1 MRSSSIK
8 RTLLLLLIPFACIVA
23 RPAAAATP
31 CDRACLYK
39 TLDRYLE
46 ALKAHDPAGAPFA
59 PHARTSE
66 NNVMLEPGDGMW
78 ATITGLGSYDFRFAD
93 PKTGGV
99 GYYGVVDESGTSSP
113 FALRL
118 KVKDGR
124 ITEAETVVARPQ
136 DAGVPFVNAKEEPIP
151 ELGET
156 LPASERTP
164 RFKMI
169 ALADGYFSTLQRN
182 DGTLH
187 TVFADDCDR
196 REDGFR
202 TTNNPN
208 QTITAYMAKGCAAQ
222 FKLGIYR
229 YDDRLRARRYMLVDE
244 EKGLVMAAGFIDHSG
259 RLGEYRLT
267 DGTPNTPVY
276 RRPHSFCLLETFRIV
291 HGKISRVEAVFT
303 SVPYRMPSP
312 WADAAVSSGKAHR

>member
-1 MRSSSIK
+1 MK
-8 RTLLLLLIPFACIVA
+8 RLLALILLAWGLAQ
-23 RPAAAATP
+23 PALAAPSA

-39 TLDRYLE
+39 VLDRYL
-46 ALKAHDPAGAPFA
+46 AAQKAHDPAKAPFA
-59 PHARTSE
+59 PNARTSE
-66 NNVMLEPGDGMW
+66 NNVMLAPGDGMW
-78 ATITGLGSYDFRFAD
+78 ATLTSLGGYDFRFAD

-99 GYYGVVDESGTSSP
+99 GFYGVVDESGTASP
-113 FALRL
+113 FAVRL
-118 KVKDGR
+118 KVQGGR

-136 DAGVPFVNAKEEPIP
+136 DAGVPFVTAKIDPIP
-151 ELGET
+151 ALGEV
-156 LPASERTP
+156 LPASDRTP
-164 RFKMI
+164 RSRMI
-169 ALADGYFSTLQRN
+169 ELADGYFSTLQRN

-196 REDGFR
+196 REDGFQS
-202 TTNNPN
+202 TNNPH
-208 QTITAYMAKGCAAQ
+208 QTIIAYMAKGCAAQ

-267 DGTPNTPVY
+267 DGTSNTPVY

-312 WADAAVSSGKAHR
+312 WMGTNSAGR

>member
-1 MRSSSIK
+1 MK
-8 RTLLLLLIPFACIVA
+8 RPLFLILCAWALAQPAL
-23 RPAAAATP
+23 AAAPA

-39 TLDRYLE
+39 VLDRYLA
-46 ALKAHDPAGAPFA
+46 ALKAHDPSRAPFA
-59 PHARTSE
+59 PRARTSE
-66 NNVMLEPGDGMW
+66 DNVLLAPGDGMW
-78 ATITGLGSYDFRFAD
+78 GTISSLGSYDFRFAD

-99 GYYGVVDESGTSSP
+99 GFYGAVDESGTSSP

-118 KVKDGR
+118 KVRGGQ

-136 DAGVPFVNAKEEPIP
+136 DAGVPFVTAKLDPIP
-151 ELGET
+151 ALSEV
-156 LPASERTP
+156 LPVSDRTP
-164 RFKMI
+164 RARMI
-169 ALADGYFSTLQRN
+169 ELADGYFSTLQRN

-187 TVFADDCDR
+187 TVFTDDCDR

-208 QTITAYMAKGCAAQ
+208 QTIIAYMAKGCAAQ

-244 EKGLVMAAGFIDHSG
+244 ERGLVMAAGFIDHSG
-259 RLGEYRLT
+259 RLGAYRLT

-312 WADAAVSSGKAHR
+312 WAAEQLGR

>member
-1 MRSSSIK
+1 MRRLPLI
-8 RTLLLLLIPFACIVA
+8 LLACLWVA
-23 RPAAAATP
+23 PALAAPPA

-39 TLDRYLE
+39 ALDRYLE
-46 ALKAHDPAGAPFA
+46 ALKAHDPAKAPFA
-59 PHARTSE
+59 KNARTSE
-66 NNVMLEPGDGMW
+66 NNVLLAPGDGMW
-78 ATITGLGSYDFRFAD
+78 GTLTSLGSYDFRFAD
-93 PKTGGV
+93 PQTGGV
-99 GYYGVVDESGTSSP
+99 GFYGVADESGTSSP

-118 KVKDGR
+118 KVQGGR
-124 ITEAETVVARPQ
+124 IMEAETVVARPQ
-136 DAGVPFVNAKEEPIP
+136 EAGVPFVTAKEEPIP
-151 ELGET
+151 ELNAI

-164 RFKMI
+164 RAKMI

-187 TVFADDCDR
+187 TVFADDCNR
-196 REDGFR
+196 REDGFL

-208 QTITAYMAKGCAAQ
+208 QTVSAYMAKGCAAQ

-244 EKGLVMAAGFIDHSG
+244 ARGLVMAAGFIDHSG
-259 RLGEYRLT
+259 RLGPYRLT

-303 SVPYRMPSP
+303 SVPYRMSSP
-312 WADAAVSSGKAHR
+312 WLEAAGHGG

>member
-1 MRSSSIK
+1 MERAFF
-8 RTLLLLLIPFACIVA
+8 LMLFAW
-23 RPAAAATP
+23 AAAAP
-31 CDRACLYK
+31 AIAAPPACDRACLYRV
-39 TLDRYLE
+39 LDHYLV
-46 ALKAHDPAGAPFA
+46 ALKAHDPAKAPFA
-59 PHARTSE
+59 PNARTSE
-66 NNVMLEPGDGMW
+66 NNVMLAPGDGMW
-78 ATITGLGSYDFRFAD
+78 ATITRLGSYDFRFAD

-99 GYYGVVDESGTSSP
+99 GFYGVVDESGTSSP

-118 KVKDGR
+118 KVRAGR

-136 DAGVPFVNAKEEPIP
+136 DAGVPFVNGKEDPIP
-151 ELGET
+151 ELGEV
-156 LPASERTP
+156 LPATQRTP
-164 RFKMI
+164 RSKMI
-169 ALADGYFSTLQRN
+169 ELADGYFSTLQRN

-196 REDGFR
+196 REDGFQ

-244 EKGLVMAAGFIDHSG
+244 EKGLVMAAGFIDHSR

-276 RRPHSFCLLETFRIV
+276 RRPHSFCLLETFKIRG
-291 HGKISRVEAVFT
+291 GKIERVEAVFT

-312 WADAAVSSGKAHR
+312 WVGDAPHAK

>member
-1 MRSSSIK
+1 MKRS
-8 RTLLLLLIPFACIVA
+8 LFLILSALAFVQPAFAA
-23 RPAAAATP
+23 PRG

-39 TLDRYLE
+39 VLDRYLV
-46 ALKAHDPAGAPFA
+46 ALKDHDPAKAPFA
-59 PHARTSE
+59 PGARTSE
-66 NNVMLEPGDGMW
+66 NNVRLAPGDGMW
-78 ATITGLGSYDFRFAD
+78 GTITRLGSYDFRFAD
-93 PKTGGV
+93 PMTGGV
-99 GYYGVVDESGTSSP
+99 GFYGVVDESGTSSP
-113 FALRL
+113 FSVRL
-118 KVKDGR
+118 KVRGGR

-136 DAGVPFVNAKEEPIP
+136 DAGVPFVTAKIDPIP
-151 ELGET
+151 ALGQD
-156 LPASERTP
+156 LPASDRTP
-164 RFKMI
+164 RSRMI
-169 ALADGYFSTLQRN
+169 ELADGYFSTLQRN

-196 REDGFR
+196 REDGFL

-208 QTITAYMAKGCAAQ
+208 QTIIAYMAKGCAAQ

-276 RRPHSFCLLETFRIV
+276 RRPHSFCLLETFKIRR
-291 HGKISRVEAVFT
+291 GKIERVEAVFT

-312 WADAAVSSGKAHR
+312 WGGEGGR

>member
-1 MRSSSIK
+1 MMRRLPLI
-8 RTLLLLLIPFACIVA
+8 LLACLWAV
-23 RPAAAATP
+23 PALAAPPA

-39 TLDRYLE
+39 VLDRYLE
-46 ALKAHDPAGAPFA
+46 ALKAHDPAKAPFA
-59 PHARTSE
+59 RDARTSE
-66 NNVMLEPGDGMW
+66 NNVLLAPGDGMW
-78 ATITGLGSYDFRFAD
+78 GTLTDLGSYDLRFAD
-93 PKTGGV
+93 PETGGV
-99 GYYGVVDESGTSSP
+99 GFYGVADEAGTSSP

-118 KVKDGR
+118 KVRDGR

-136 DAGVPFVNAKEEPIP
+136 DAGVPFVTAKEEPIP
-151 ELGET
+151 ELNAI
-156 LPASERTP
+156 LPASDRTP
-164 RFKMI
+164 RAKMI

-187 TVFADDCDR
+187 TVFTDDCNR
-196 REDGFR
+196 REDGFL

-208 QTITAYMAKGCAAQ
+208 QTITAYMAKGCAEQ

-244 EKGLVMAAGFIDHSG
+244 ARGLVMAAGFIDHAG
-259 RLGEYRLT
+259 RLGPYRLT
-267 DGTPNTPVY
+267 DGAPNTPVY

-312 WADAAVSSGKAHR
+312 WLQAAGHGG

>member
-1 MRSSSIK
+1 MTRSV
-8 RTLLLLLIPFACIVA
+8 LLFLAALAISQPALASPTAC
-23 RPAAAATP
+23 
-31 CDRACLYK
+31 DHACLYK
-39 TLDRYLE
+39 VLDRYLG
-46 ALKAHDPAGAPFA
+46 ALKAHDPSKAPFA
-59 PHARTSE
+59 PNARTSE
-66 NNVMLEPGDGMW
+66 NNVMLAPGDGMW
-78 ATITGLGSYDFRFAD
+78 GTLTSLGGYDFRFAD

-99 GYYGVVDESGTSSP
+99 GFYGVVDESGTSSP

-118 KVKDGR
+118 KVQGGR

-136 DAGVPFVNAKEEPIP
+136 DAGVPFVTAKLDPIP
-151 ELGET
+151 ALDEV
-156 LPASERTP
+156 LPAADRTP
-164 RFKMI
+164 RARMI
-169 ALADGYFSTLQRN
+169 ALADGYFSTLERN

-187 TVFADDCDR
+187 TAFADDCDR
-196 REDGFR
+196 REDGFK

-208 QTITAYMAKGCAAQ
+208 QTIIAYMAKGCAAQ

-244 EKGLVMAAGFIDHSG
+244 EKGLVMAAGFIDHAG
-259 RLGEYRLT
+259 RLGPYRLT

-291 HGKISRVEAVFT
+291 DGKISRVETVFT

-312 WADAAVSSGKAHR
+312 WVDAAVGGKARK

>member
-1 MRSSSIK
+1 MR
-8 RTLLLLLIPFACIVA
+8 RLLMILVACLWTA
-23 RPAAAATP
+23 PALAAP
-31 CDRACLYK
+31 PRCDRACLYRV
-39 TLDRYLE
+39 LDRYLE
-46 ALKAHDPAGAPFA
+46 ALKAHDPAKAPFA
-59 PHARTSE
+59 KGARTSE
-66 NNVMLEPGDGMW
+66 NNVLLAPGDGMW
-78 ATITGLGSYDFRFAD
+78 ATLSGLGGYDFRFAD
-93 PKTGGV
+93 PQTGGV
-99 GYYGVVDESGTSSP
+99 GFYGVVDEAGTSSP

-118 KVKDGR
+118 KVQGGR

-136 DAGVPFVNAKEEPIP
+136 DAGVPFVTAKLQPIP
-151 ELGET
+151 ELNAV

-164 RFKMI
+164 RARMI
-169 ALADGYFSTLQRN
+169 ELADGYFSTLQRN

-187 TVFADDCDR
+187 TVFTDDCDR

-208 QTITAYMAKGCAAQ
+208 QTIIAYMAKGCADQ

-244 EKGLVMAAGFIDHSG
+244 ERGLVMAAGFIDHSG
-259 RLGEYRLT
+259 RMGDYHLT
-267 DGTPNTPVY
+267 DGTPNKSVY
-276 RRPHSFCLLETFRIV
+276 RRPHSFVLLETFRIV

-312 WADAAVSSGKAHR
+312 WVAAERPG